1 MTDDQKVFTSLL
13 QVMSYLIEQGYKVS
27 KSKIYRDAENGKI
40 TVTTDD
46 SGNKSVAAL
55 AAWEYAEKHLEKV
68 GANKGD
74 LKNLQATKLMQAI
87 KIQEVE
93 HLRKTFD
100 LEKEQGK
107 YIPRADFE
115 SELAARAAVLESGFR
130 HLFNVKAR
138 EWIAIVGGKPER
150 TADFLAALNAGLDE
164 QLNTYATTQVFQV
177 IFEDTDDDPD
187 PGPDAGAKAGA

>member
-13 QVMSYLIEQGYKVS
+13 QVMAYLIEQGYKVS

-46 SGNKSVAAL
+46 AGNKSVAAL

-93 HLRKTFD
+93 HRRKTFD

-187 PGPDAGAKAGA
+187 PGADAGAKAGS